1 MTQIEFAEPAPPEP
15 EFVIRKARTR
25 PVEVQ
30 AAKVTTDNLAHV
42 VDWITSANHAAVLG
56 DGQLIVQ
63 TLDGPFTVRPGDV
76 VIRDALGGFSRAGA
90 EEYAEFYDEVSD

>member
-1 MTQIEFAEPAPPEP
+1 MTQMDFAETPAEP
-15 EFVIRKARTR
+15 DFVIRKARSK

-30 AAKVTTDNLAHV
+30 VAKATTDNLAQI

-56 DGQLIVQ
+56 DGQLIIQ

-76 VIRDALGGFSRAGA
+76 VIRDTLGGFSRLDA
-90 EEYAEFYDEVSD
+90 EVYEEHYNEVTD